1 VRPQAGRS
9 RWRARARPKAERAE
23 PPGLAFVALK
33 ASEIPGKTNAK
44 LPPMNKRTNKRPP
57 RRFPETYIHMPI
69 AGATR
74 DDELQVAQLT
84 GAADKYAGIAINTA
98 SAARRDTSS
107 SSSSQARLGQKKR
120 K

>member
-1 VRPQAGRS
+1 
-9 RWRARARPKAERAE
+9 
-23 PPGLAFVALK
+23 
-33 ASEIPGKTNAK
+33 
-44 LPPMNKRTNKRPP
+44 
-57 RRFPETYIHMPI
+57 MPI